1 MTDEKKKKSYLS
13 DPKYLFTLLTA
24 IVKKDGGRLEIT
36 EEDMMKVT
44 SKDMVTLAYDR
55 KNKTIILQS
64 LRDRPWNPSEKE
76 EDFEN

>member
-1 MTDEKKKKSYLS
+1 MTDEKKKKSYLG

-24 IVKKDGGRLEIT
+24 IVKRDGGRLVIT
-36 EEDMMKVT
+36 EEDMLKVS

-55 KNKTIILQS
+55 KSRSIILQS
-64 LRDRPWNPSEKE
+64 LRDRPWNPSEEE

>member
-1 MTDEKKKKSYLS
+1 MTDKKKKKSYLS

-64 LRDRPWNPSEKE
+64 LRDRPWNPSEKK

>member
-1 MTDEKKKKSYLS
+1 MTDEKKKKSYLG

-24 IVKKDGGRLEIT
+24 IVKRDGGRLVIT
-36 EEDMMKVT
+36 EEDMLKVS

-55 KNKTIILQS
+55 KNRSIILQS
-64 LRDRPWNPSEKE
+64 LRDRPWSPTDEG

>member
-1 MTDEKKKKSYLS
+1 MTDEKKKKSYLG

-24 IVKKDGGRLEIT
+24 IVKRDGGGLVIT
-36 EEDMMKVT
+36 EVDMLKVS

-55 KNKTIILQS
+55 KNSSIILQS
-64 LRDRPWNPSEKE
+64 LRDRPWSPTDEG